1 MQESRIFCLLSQK
14 ILLPGAAAGLWLNSA
29 IMESFDIVCCFWGW
43 FSLLLL
49 LFVELTE
56 FDVDISA
63 KSAKKLFWLLEDVA
77 VVVLPFPVP
86 FWLVVDGPTKS
97 LNSCPPPDVE
107 SIINYGHVM
116 YFLRGFITHF
126 LQIYIDVKNV
136 QAELTIIS
144 LKGVSPSRKWFFIKI
159 KIPS

>member
-49 LFVELTE
+49 FVELTE
-56 FDVDISA
+56 VDVDISA

-116 YFLRGFITHF
+116 YFLRGFIKHF

-136 QAELTIIS
+136 QVGV
-144 LKGVSPSRKWFFIKI
+144 LKEWFFLKI
-159 KIPS
+159 KITLA

>member
-56 FDVDISA
+56 VDVDISA

-136 QAELTIIS
+136 QVGG
-144 LKGVSPSRKWFFIKI
+144 LKDWFFIKI
-159 KIPS
+159 KITLA

>member
-1 MQESRIFCLLSQK
+1 
-14 ILLPGAAAGLWLNSA
+14 
-29 IMESFDIVCCFWGW
+29 MESFDIVCCFWGW

-49 LFVELTE
+49 FVELTE
-56 FDVDISA
+56 VDVDISA

-116 YFLRGFITHF
+116 YFLGKSPLQAGITSELKTGWALKHALWGLTWRF
-126 LQIYIDVKNV
+126 SHELRKKN
-136 QAELTIIS
+136 
-144 LKGVSPSRKWFFIKI
+144 RKKKI
-159 KIPS
+159 FWHGEKKFSDLWNFSDKVTFS